1 MLTVREL
8 VDKQE
13 MINNISVLQ
22 VLYPSL
28 TLEEYEDE
36 LEQMLP
42 HNYGQVGVFDGEIC
56 LGISGFWI
64 GTKLW
69 CGKYLEL
76 DNIVVVEKYRSQ
88 GIGKLIFDFLHK
100 KAMEYDCTMLSL
112 DSYTSNFKAHKFFY
126 NEGYSPKGFHF
137 INILQSKKVR

>member
-28 TLEEYEDE
+28 TLEEYEAE
-36 LEQMLP
+36 LDQMLP
-42 HNYGQVGVFDGEIC
+42 HNYGQVGVFDGENC

-100 KAMEYDCTMLSL
+100 KAMEHDCTMLSL
-112 DSYTSNFKAHKFFY
+112 DSYTTNFKAHKFFY

>member
-28 TLEEYEDE
+28 TLEEYEAE
-36 LEQMLP
+36 LEQMLL

-76 DNIVVVEKYRSQ
+76 DNIVVVEKYVS
-88 GIGKLIFDFLHK
+88 
-100 KAMEYDCTMLSL
+100 
-112 DSYTSNFKAHKFFY
+112 
-126 NEGYSPKGFHF
+126 
-137 INILQSKKVR
+137 

>member
-28 TLEEYEDE
+28 TLAEYDAE
-36 LEQMLP
+36 LDQMLP
-42 HNYGQVGVFDGEIC
+42 HNYGQVGVFDGENC

-100 KAMEYDCTMLSL
+100 KAMEHDCTMLSL

>member
-8 VDKQE
+8 VGKQE

-28 TLEEYEDE
+28 TLEEYKIE
-36 LEQMLP
+36 LDQMLP
-42 HNYGQVGVFDGEIC
+42 HNYGQVGVFDGEDC

-76 DNIVVVEKYRSQ
+76 DNIIVAEKKRGQ

-100 KAMEYDCTMLSL
+100 KAIEHDCTMLSL
-112 DSYTSNFKAHKFFY
+112 DSYTTNFKAHKFFY
-126 NEGYSPKGFHF
+126 NEGFAPKGFHF
-137 INILQSKKVR
+137 INILNNKNVR

>member
-28 TLEEYEDE
+28 TLAEYEAE
-36 LEQMLP
+36 LDQMLP
-42 HNYGQVGVFDGEIC
+42 HNYGQVGVFDGENC

-100 KAMEYDCTMLSL
+100 KAIEHDCTMLSL

-137 INILQSKKVR
+137 INILKKENVR

>member
-28 TLEEYEDE
+28 TLEEYEAE
-36 LEQMLP
+36 LDQMLP

-112 DSYTSNFKAHKFFY
+112 DSYTTNFKAHKFFY

>member
-28 TLEEYEDE
+28 TLAEYDAE
-36 LEQMLP
+36 LDQMLP

-100 KAMEYDCTMLSL
+100 KAIEHDCTMLSL

-137 INILQSKKVR
+137 INILKKENVR

>member
-28 TLEEYEDE
+28 TLAEYDAE
-36 LEQMLP
+36 LDQMLP

-100 KAMEYDCTMLSL
+100 KAMEHDCTMLSL

-137 INILQSKKVR
+137 INILKKENVR

>member
-28 TLEEYEDE
+28 TLAEYDAE
-36 LEQMLP
+36 LDQMLP
-42 HNYGQVGVFDGEIC
+42 HNYGQVGVFDGENC

-76 DNIVVVEKYRSQ
+76 DNIVVIEKHRSQ

-100 KAMEYDCTMLSL
+100 KAIEHNCTMLSL

-137 INILQSKKVR
+137 INILQSQKVR

>member
-28 TLEEYEDE
+28 TLAEYEAE
-36 LEQMLP
+36 LDQMLP
-42 HNYGQVGVFDGEIC
+42 HNYGQVGVFDGENC

-100 KAMEYDCTMLSL
+100 KAMEHDCTMLSL

-137 INILQSKKVR
+137 INILKKENVR

>member
-28 TLEEYEDE
+28 TLAEYDAE
-36 LEQMLP
+36 LDQMLP
-42 HNYGQVGVFDGEIC
+42 HNYGQVGVFDGENC

-100 KAMEYDCTMLSL
+100 KAIEHDCTMLSL

>member
-28 TLEEYEDE
+28 TLAEYDAE
-36 LEQMLP
+36 LDQMLP
-42 HNYGQVGVFDGEIC
+42 HNYGQVGVFDGENC

-76 DNIVVVEKYRSQ
+76 DNIVVIEKHRSQ

-100 KAMEYDCTMLSL
+100 KAIEHDCTMLSL